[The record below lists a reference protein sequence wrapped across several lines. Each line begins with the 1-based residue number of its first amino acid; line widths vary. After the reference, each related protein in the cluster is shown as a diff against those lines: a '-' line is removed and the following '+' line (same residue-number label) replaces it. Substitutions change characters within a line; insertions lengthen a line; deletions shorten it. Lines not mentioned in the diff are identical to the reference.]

1 MLFASERPEL
11 LSDSC
16 IGILRTEVSEFYM
29 LHSTFITSVRLLKRT
44 ALIIGYRVL
53 KHYFKFLK
61 MLFFP
66 FPSRP
71 IVLLAEV

>member
-1 MLFASERPEL
+1 MLFASERAEL
-11 LSDSC
+11 LPDSC
-16 IGILRTEVSEFYM
+16 IGISLTEVSEFYM
-29 LHSTFITSVRLLKRT
+29 LHSTYITSVWLLKRT

-66 FPSRP
+66 LPSCP
-71 IVLLAEV
+71 VVLLAEV

>member
-1 MLFASERPEL
+1 MLFASERAEL
-11 LSDSC
+11 LPDSC
-16 IGILRTEVSEFYM
+16 IGISLTEVSEFYM
-29 LHSTFITSVRLLKRT
+29 LHSTFITSVWLLERT

-66 FPSRP
+66 LPSCP
-71 IVLLAEV
+71 VVLLAEV

>member
-1 MLFASERPEL
+1 MLFASERAEL
-11 LSDSC
+11 LPDCC
-16 IGILRTEVSEFYM
+16 IGILFTEVSEFYM
-29 LHSTFITSVRLLKRT
+29 LHSIFISSVALLKRT

-66 FPSRP
+66 LPSCP
-71 IVLLAEV
+71 VVLLAEV